1 MAKTNKR
8 SIKDDFTM
16 LSILIIPIGVA
27 VNVVG
32 GRLASTLSL
41 PMYLDTI
48 GTIFTGI
55 IAGPWV
61 GAVTGL
67 LTNIVTGIMNP
78 VNFWFIH
85 VNVIAGLVTGWLA
98 RKGWFTSWWKGLL
111 ATVIQA
117 LVSTIASAPPV
128 VYVYGGVTGSGTSL
142 LSAVLIA
149 SGKSIWASFFSVE
162 IVWTI
167 VDRIISWLIS
177 IAVIKCIPN
186 KTLIK
191 FPLGELYTKKKVVEE
206 EPVEE

>member
-1 MAKTNKR
+1 MTTQKR

-16 LSILIIPIGVA
+16 LTILLIPVGVA
-27 VNVVG
+27 INVVG
-32 GRLASTLSL
+32 GQLASLLHL

-67 LTNIVTGIMNP
+67 MTNIVTGILNP

-85 VNVIAGLVTGWLA
+85 VNVLVGLVTGFMA
-98 RKGWFTSWWKGLL
+98 RAGWFTSWWKGLL

-117 LVSTIASAPPV
+117 IVSTVASAPVV
-128 VYVYGGVTGSGTSL
+128 VYVFGGVTGSGTSL
-142 LSAVLIA
+142 ISAVMIA
-149 SGKSIWASFFSVE
+149 AGKSIWASFLSVE

-177 IAVIKCIPN
+177 LGVMKVIPD
-186 KTLIK
+186 KTLVK
-191 FPLGELYTKKKVVEE
+191 FPLGELYLKK
-206 EPVEE
+206 

>member
-1 MAKTNKR
+1 MTTQKR

-16 LSILIIPIGVA
+16 LTILLIPVGVA

-32 GRLASTLSL
+32 GQLASLLHL

-67 LTNIVTGIMNP
+67 MTNVVTGILNP

-85 VNVIAGLVTGWLA
+85 VNVLVGLVTGFMA
-98 RKGWFTSWWKGLL
+98 RAGWFTSWWKGLL

-117 LVSTIASAPPV
+117 IVSTVASAPVV
-128 VYVYGGVTGSGTSL
+128 VYVFGGVTGSGTSL
-142 LSAVLIA
+142 ISAVMIA
-149 SGKSIWASFFSVE
+149 AGKSIWTSFLSV
-162 IVWTI
+162 
-167 VDRIISWLIS
+167 
-177 IAVIKCIPN
+177 
-186 KTLIK
+186 
-191 FPLGELYTKKKVVEE
+191 
-206 EPVEE
+206 

>member
-1 MAKTNKR
+1 MTTQKR

-16 LSILIIPIGVA
+16 LTILLIPVGVA
-27 VNVVG
+27 INVVG
-32 GRLASTLSL
+32 GQLASLLHL

-67 LTNIVTGIMNP
+67 MTNIVTGILNP

-85 VNVIAGLVTGWLA
+85 VNVLVGLVTGFMA
-98 RKGWFTSWWKGLL
+98 RAGWFTSWWKGLL

-117 LVSTIASAPPV
+117 IVSTVASAPVV
-128 VYVYGGVTGSGTSL
+128 VYVFGGVTGSGTSL
-142 LSAVLIA
+142 ISAVMIA
-149 SGKSIWASFFSVE
+149 AGTSIWASFLSVE

-177 IAVIKCIPN
+177 LGVMKVIPD
-186 KTLIK
+186 KTLVK
-191 FPLGELYTKKKVVEE
+191 FPLGELYLKK
-206 EPVEE
+206 

>member
-1 MAKTNKR
+1 MTEKKR

-16 LSILIIPIGVA
+16 LSILLIPVGVA

-32 GRLASTLSL
+32 GQLASILHL

-67 LTNIVTGIMNP
+67 MTNIVTGILNP

-85 VNVIAGLVTGWLA
+85 VNVIVGLIVGFLA
-98 RKGWFTSWWKGLL
+98 RKGWFADWKKGLL
-111 ATVIQA
+111 ATIIVSVA
-117 LVSTIASAPPV
+117 STIASAPPV

-142 LSAVLIA
+142 ISAVMIA
-149 SGKSIWASFFSVE
+149 SGKSVWASFLSVE

-177 IAVIKCIPN
+177 LGVMRVIPDR
-186 KTLIK
+186 TLIK
-191 FPLGELYTKKKVVEE
+191 FPLGNLYLKK
-206 EPVEE
+206 

>member
-1 MAKTNKR
+1 MTEKKR

-16 LSILIIPIGVA
+16 LTILLIPIGVA

-32 GRLASTLSL
+32 GNLASLLKL

-67 LTNIVTGIMNP
+67 LTNIVTGITNP

-85 VNVIAGLVTGWLA
+85 VNVIVGLITGFMA
-98 RKGWFTSWWKGLL
+98 RAGWFTDWKKGLL

-117 LVSTIASAPPV
+117 AASTIASAP
-128 VYVYGGVTGSGTSL
+128 
-142 LSAVLIA
+142 IM
-149 SGKSIWASFFSVE
+149 
-162 IVWTI
+162 
-167 VDRIISWLIS
+167 
-177 IAVIKCIPN
+177 
-186 KTLIK
+186 
-191 FPLGELYTKKKVVEE
+191 
-206 EPVEE
+206 

>member
-1 MAKTNKR
+1 MTTKKR

-16 LSILIIPIGVA
+16 LTILLIPVGVA
-27 VNVVG
+27 INVVG
-32 GRLASTLSL
+32 GQIASLLHL

-67 LTNIVTGIMNP
+67 MTNIVTGILNP

-85 VNVIAGLVTGWLA
+85 VNVIVGLLVGFLA
-98 RKGWFTSWWKGLL
+98 RAGWFADWKKGLL
-111 ATVIQA
+111 ATIIVS
-117 LVSTIASAPPV
+117 LVSTLVSAPPV
-128 VYVYGGVTGSGTSL
+128 VYLFGGVTGSGTSL
-142 LSAVLIA
+142 ISAVLIA
-149 SGKSIWASFFSVE
+149 SGKSVWQSYLSVE

-177 IAVIKCIPN
+177 LGVMKVIPN
-186 KTLIK
+186 RTLVK
-191 FPLGELYTKKKVVEE
+191 FPLGELYIKK
-206 EPVEE
+206 

>member
-1 MAKTNKR
+1 MTEKKR

-16 LSILIIPIGVA
+16 LTILLIPIGVA

-32 GRLASTLSL
+32 GNLASLLKL

-67 LTNIVTGIMNP
+67 LTNIVTGITNP

-85 VNVIAGLVTGWLA
+85 VNVIVGLITGFMA
-98 RKGWFTSWWKGLL
+98 RAGWFTDWKKGLL

-117 LVSTIASAPPV
+117 AASTIASAPPV
-128 VYVYGGVTGSGTSL
+128 VYVFGGVTGSGTSL
-142 LSAVLIA
+142 ISAVMIA
-149 SGKSIWASFFSVE
+149 AGKSIWTSFLSVE
-162 IVWTI
+162 IIWTI
-167 VDRIISWLIS
+167 IDRIISWLIS
-177 IAVIKCIPN
+177 LGVMKVIPDR
-186 KTLIK
+186 TLVK
-191 FPLGELYTKKKVVEE
+191 FPLGELYLKEKK
-206 EPVEE
+206 

>member
-1 MAKTNKR
+1 MTQNKR

-16 LSILIIPIGVA
+16 LTILLIPVGVA

-32 GRLASTLSL
+32 GQLASLLHL

-67 LTNIVTGIMNP
+67 LTNVVTGILNP

-85 VNVIAGLVTGWLA
+85 VNVIAGLVTGFLA
-98 RKGWFTSWWKGLL
+98 RAGWFTDWKKGLL
-111 ATVIQA
+111 ATIIQA
-117 LVSTIASAPPV
+117 AVSTIASAPPV

-142 LSAVLIA
+142 ISAVMIA
-149 SGKSIWASFFSVE
+149 SGKSIWASFLSVE
-162 IVWTI
+162 IIWTI
-167 VDRIISWLIS
+167 IDRIISWLIS
-177 IAVIKCIPN
+177 LGVMKVIPDR
-186 KTLIK
+186 TLVK
-191 FPLGELYTKKKVVEE
+191 FPLGNLYLKK
-206 EPVEE
+206 